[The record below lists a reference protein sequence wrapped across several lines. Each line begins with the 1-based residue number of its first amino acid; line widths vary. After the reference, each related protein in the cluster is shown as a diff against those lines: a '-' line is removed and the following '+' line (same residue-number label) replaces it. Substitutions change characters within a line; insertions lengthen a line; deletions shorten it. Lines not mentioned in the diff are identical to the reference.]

1 MSKNKTPQ
9 AIRGTQDI
17 FGPEAEAFA
26 FVVETFERVRKLYR
40 FRRVEMPVFEKT
52 EVFARSIGETTDI
65 VSKEMYS
72 FDDRGGDSLTLRPE
86 FTAGIARAYL
96 TNGWQ
101 QHAPLK
107 VGTHGPLFRY
117 ERPQKG
123 RYRQFHQIDAEII
136 GAAEPQADVE
146 LLAMADQLLKELGIE
161 GVTLHLNT
169 LGDGDSRE
177 AWRAALIEY
186 FSAVKDELSED
197 SQERLEKN
205 PLRILDSKDRRDRK
219 FVADAPKIDA
229 FLSDEATALFD
240 AVTSGLDAAGVKWVR
255 AESLVRGLDYY
266 RHTAF
271 EFIPDEGSAAADA
284 LGSQSTILGGGR
296 YDGLMESLG
305 GAPTPAVGWA
315 AGIERLA
322 MLVGEE
328 KLDLLRPETLIV
340 LPDGPSAIAKA
351 TALTAFIRRRL
362 PELVEKIDALRWQRN
377 FQIEDASSEG
387 IIADTDGDYEF
398 SGAFELAFKH
408 NQRKQFDKA
417 KRDGASV
424 IVTVRDDGTTS
435 ERSMLVSSSRT
446 ETDFAKGALGMHA
459 LWSLI
464 EMELQGEEYSL
475 VNNRQIKLP

>member
-1 MSKNKTPQ
+1 MPKTPQ

-17 FGPEAEAFA
+17 FGADAEAFA

-52 EVFARSIGETTDI
+52 EVFSRAIGETTDV

-72 FDDRGGDSLTLRPE
+72 FDDRGGESLTLRPE

-96 TNGWQ
+96 SNGWQ

-177 AWRAALIEY
+177 AWRAALVEH
-186 FSAVKDELSED
+186 FRAVKDELSED

-205 PLRILDSKDRRDRK
+205 PLRILDSKDRRDQR
-219 FVADAPKIDA
+219 FVADAPKIDD
-229 FLSDEATALFD
+229 FLTDEAKAFFD
-240 AVTSGLDAAGVKWVR
+240 AVTSGLDAAGVRWTR

-271 EFIPDEGSAAADA
+271 EFIPDEGSEAAGK

-322 MLVGEE
+322 MLVGDRAEPNADVIVVVE
-328 KLDLLRPETLIV
+328 NDDLTDR
-340 LPDGPSAIAKA
+340 AIATIAKIRSAGHSAELMA
-351 TALTAFIRRRL
+351 TGS
-362 PELVEKIDALRWQRN
+362 P
-377 FQIEDASSEG
+377 
-387 IIADTDGDYEF
+387 
-398 SGAFELAFKH
+398 
-408 NQRKQFDKA
+408 RKRFDKA
-417 KRDGASV
+417 VKAGADKIVAFDIRDGV
-424 IVTVRDDGTTS
+424 EHVRIKADDKA
-435 ERSMLVSSSRT
+435 R
-446 ETDFAKGALGMHA
+446 ETLGALVG
-459 LWSLI
+459 
-464 EMELQGEEYSL
+464 
-475 VNNRQIKLP
+475 

>member
-1 MSKNKTPQ
+1 MSKNTPK

-40 FRRVEMPVFEKT
+40 FRRAEMPVFEKT
-52 EVFARSIGETTDI
+52 EVFSRAIGETTDV

-72 FDDRGGDSLTLRPE
+72 FEDRGGDSLTLRPE

-107 VGTHGPLFRY
+107 LATHGALFRY

-123 RYRQFHQIDAEII
+123 RYRQFHQIDAEIL
-136 GAAEPQADVE
+136 GAGEPQADVE

-169 LGDGDSRE
+169 LGDAASRD
-177 AWRAALIEY
+177 AWRSGLIEY
-186 FSAVKDELSED
+186 FGKVRGELSED

-205 PLRILDSKDRRDRK
+205 PLRILDSKDPRDRA
-219 FVADAPKIDA
+219 FVADAPKIDEY
-229 FLSDEATALFD
+229 LSDDALAFFES
-240 AVTSGLDAAGVKWVR
+240 VTGGLDASGVKWKR

-271 EFIPDEGSAAADA
+271 EFIPDEGSAAAGA
-284 LGSQSTILGGGR
+284 LGSQSTVLGGGR

-305 GAPTPAVGWA
+305 GPATPAVGWA

-322 MLVGEE
+322 MLVGERDID
-328 KLDLLRPETLIV
+328 K
-340 LPDGPSAIAKA
+340 PDVVVVVEDDKMTAEGQKAVSAIRSVGLSAE
-351 TALTAFIRRRL
+351 FI
-362 PELVEKIDALRWQRN
+362 
-377 FQIEDASSEG
+377 ASG
-387 IIADTDGDYEF
+387 G
-398 SGAFELAFKH
+398 KKK
-408 NQRKQFDKA
+408 RFDKA
-417 KRDGASV
+417 VKVGSHVILAMSDGE
-424 IVTVRDDGTTS
+424 RRLRYQS
-435 ERSMLVSSSRT
+435 EGEDKERISS
-446 ETDFAKGALGMHA
+446 AL
-459 LWSLI
+459 LSLG
-464 EMELQGEEYSL
+464 LDL
-475 VNNRQIKLP
+475 